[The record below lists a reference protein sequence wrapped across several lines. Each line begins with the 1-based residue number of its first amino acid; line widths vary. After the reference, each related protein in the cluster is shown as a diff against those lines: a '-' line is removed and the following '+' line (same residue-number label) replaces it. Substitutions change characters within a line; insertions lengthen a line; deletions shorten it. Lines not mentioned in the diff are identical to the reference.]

1 MQSRKTLGGATQG
14 SNKFPSTS
22 SVDRGSFHKPPVVNE
37 LEYENEEEDD
47 SSMDGDK

>member
-37 LEYENEEEDD
+37 LVYENEEEDD